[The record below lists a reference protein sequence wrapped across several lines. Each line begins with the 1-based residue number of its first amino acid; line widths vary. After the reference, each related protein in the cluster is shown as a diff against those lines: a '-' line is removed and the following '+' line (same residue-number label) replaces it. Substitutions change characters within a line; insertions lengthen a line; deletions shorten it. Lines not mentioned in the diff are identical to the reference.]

1 MTNDPQHFGQTIG
14 LIGKFE
20 DPSSA
25 DTVKCIARCLKER
38 GLNVLLDQSTSVITP
53 IEGLETAKR
62 AQLGRRCE
70 LVIVVGGD
78 GTFLNSARSL
88 ADHDVAL
95 LGVNLGRLGFLTD
108 ISREDIESSLNAI
121 FDGHFR
127 EERRFLLQARIVRG
141 GEVIHEC
148 DALNDV
154 VIHREVGRM
163 IEFETRIDGRYV
175 KTHRSDGLIVSTPT
189 GSTAYALSSGGPLMY
204 PTLDAMVLVPICPHA
219 LSNRPLVVN
228 AECNVEVV
236 VHDSGNS
243 ASKVTSDGQVSTE
256 VQCGD
261 RIHIR
266 RKERKLRLIHP
277 AEYDYFEILRAKLG
291 WGEVL

>member
-1 MTNDPQHFGQTIG
+1 MSNQNNHFQNVG

-25 DTVKCIARCLKER
+25 EIVQCIARYLQGR
-38 GLNVLLDQSTSVITP
+38 GIQVVLDRSTSEITP
-53 IEGLETAKR
+53 IEGLETAER
-62 AQLGRRCE
+62 AEIGRDCD
-70 LVIVVGGD
+70 LAIVVGGD

-88 ADHDVAL
+88 SDHDIAL

-108 ISREDIESSLNAI
+108 ISRENIEESLAEI
-121 FDGHFR
+121 FDGHYQ
-127 EERRFLLQARIVRG
+127 EEPRFLLQARIVRG
-141 GEVIHEC
+141 GEVIHES
-148 DALNDV
+148 AAFNDV

-163 IEFETRIDGRYV
+163 IEFETRIGGRYV

-228 AECNVEVV
+228 ADSNVEVV
-236 VHDSGNS
+236 IHDSGNS
-243 ASKVTSDGQVSTE
+243 LSQVTSDGQVSAE

-266 RKERKLRLIHP
+266 RKERKMRLIHP
-277 AEYDYFEILRAKLG
+277 ADYDYFGILRAKLG